1 MTQVFDMKRLHM
13 GCGESLRRQLP
24 LLGYNKIRRLPS
36 PQAVSDREGVEE
48 RVISKLERNTS
59 R

>member
-24 LLGYNKIRRLPS
+24 LWGYNKMRRLSS